1 MALSY
6 FPKWIFT
13 RQILSLHWLPVGSF
27 LEKTF
32 YYQLVS
38 RFTPNSPPSLM
49 GDEFTYQKSMPSKQT
64 GLGGASSQGV
74 KQVLQCALLPGPSRV
89 HGVRASLVF
98 DKQRHSTHQTAEN
111 ILIKAQGFLQFL
123 RNDKSETFTL
133 LPEVLTRSL
142 QPTNLALPTVCL

>member
-1 MALSY
+1 
-6 FPKWIFT
+6 
-13 RQILSLHWLPVGSF
+13 
-27 LEKTF
+27 
-32 YYQLVS
+32 
-38 RFTPNSPPSLM
+38 M